1 VRVYIGL
8 GSNIGN
14 PAGQLEAARRALE
27 KGGLRILRKSSL
39 YETEPVGYAA
49 QPWFI
54 NQVIEAET
62 DASPWLLLA
71 LAKQIERARG
81 RRPGPRNGPRTLD
94 IDILLMAGVILQT
107 ETLTVPHPRL
117 AERRFVLVPLAE
129 IAPRLVHPVLGRT
142 VRALLRGCRDRSTV
156 RPMSRPKMRP

>member
-1 VRVYIGL
+1 VRVYLGL
-8 GSNIGN
+8 GSNIGY
-14 PAGQLEAARRALE
+14 PARQLEAARRALE

-39 YETEPVGYAA
+39 YETEPIGYAA

-62 DASPWLLLA
+62 VASPWELLA

-81 RRPGPRNGPRTLD
+81 RGRGPRNGPRTLD
-94 IDILLMAGVILQT
+94 IDILFMAGVILDT
-107 ETLTVPHPRL
+107 ELLTVPHPRL

-129 IAPRLVHPVLGRT
+129 LAPRLIHPVLERT
-142 VRALLRGCRDRSTV
+142 VRALLRDCGDRSIV
-156 RPMSRPKMRP
+156 RPMSRLKMRP